1 MNEKDKN
8 KIGGTVRKETRRD
21 HKGQPASF
29 KKEALV
35 HQSRSPRSL
44 FFLASVD
51 AYYLTKSLLF
61 LKTFFLPFRK
71 AYKLIGFEILIDWQ
85 TGLPS
90 YILYLEKIVRK
101 SYVLV
106 DGIGQFSVVVKDEP
120 PSLPSLHPAGRKRD
134 IER

>member
-1 MNEKDKN
+1 M
-8 KIGGTVRKETRRD
+8 
-21 HKGQPASF
+21 
-29 KKEALV
+29 